1 MMQEERSEH
10 LILLEE
16 EGFQENS
23 QLSRGPRDEE
33 FTRQTMG
40 GREISFMTQKIA
52 RAKSENC

>member
-16 EGFQENS
+16 EGFQEKP

-40 GREISFMTQKIA
+40 GRGISFMTQKIA
-52 RAKSENC
+52 